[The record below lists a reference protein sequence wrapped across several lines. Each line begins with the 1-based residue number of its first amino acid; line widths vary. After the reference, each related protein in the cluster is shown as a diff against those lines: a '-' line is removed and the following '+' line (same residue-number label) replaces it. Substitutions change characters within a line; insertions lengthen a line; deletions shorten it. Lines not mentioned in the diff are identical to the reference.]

1 MNKESSSSSITSK
14 STPNKSPGDAE
25 FGVENSAEQCSMTCS
40 NSVVINNVGCNSPR
54 EDLIPESNQLEN
66 SLAPLNFVASNVSSR
81 TMPSIGAFA
90 VQCALCF
97 KWRLIPTKEKYE
109 QIRGSILQIPFV
121 CEVAH
126 EWHADLSCDDPEDIS
141 QDGSRVWAIDK
152 PNIAQPPSGWSRE
165 LRIRGEGSTK
175 FADVYYVA
183 PSGKRLRSLV
193 EVQKYLEEHAEFAA
207 QGVTLSQFSFQTPR
221 PLQQNYVKKKSSR
234 VQHTTSVSVSGLTGP
249 PEVDEG
255 SRVHDELDIGGPKQT
270 QTVNLLPDESPS
282 RAKKRSAKE
291 GIQRPSYSRKYGSNG
306 SSVYEANSSAFEDA
320 QIAINEAS
328 NGEL

>member
-54 EDLIPESNQLEN
+54 EDLIPESNQIEN
-66 SLAPLNFVASNVSSR
+66 SLAPPLNFVASNVSSR

-97 KWRLIPTKEKYE
+97 KWRLIPTKENTSKY
-109 QIRGSILQIPFV
+109 IGSILQIPFV

-152 PNIAQPPSGWSRE
+152 RTLLNHHLVGAGNLESEVKGVQNLQMCIMLLHLERDCALW
-165 LRIRGEGSTK
+165 
-175 FADVYYVA
+175 
-183 PSGKRLRSLV
+183 LRS
-193 EVQKYLEEHAEFAA
+193 KSIWKNM
-207 QGVTLSQFSFQTPR
+207 LSLPHKGLPYHNFLFR
-221 PLQQNYVKKKSSR
+221 PQDLSSK
-234 VQHTTSVSVSGLTGP
+234 
-249 PEVDEG
+249 
-255 SRVHDELDIGGPKQT
+255 IM
-270 QTVNLLPDESPS
+270 
-282 RAKKRSAKE
+282 
-291 GIQRPSYSRKYGSNG
+291 
-306 SSVYEANSSAFEDA
+306 
-320 QIAINEAS
+320 
-328 NGEL
+328 